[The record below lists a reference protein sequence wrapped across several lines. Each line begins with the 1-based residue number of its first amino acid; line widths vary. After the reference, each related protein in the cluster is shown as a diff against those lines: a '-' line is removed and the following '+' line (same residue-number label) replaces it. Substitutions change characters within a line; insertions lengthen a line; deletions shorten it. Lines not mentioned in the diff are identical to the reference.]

1 MNRNII
7 GSGSKGIVNLFI
19 HLNKSFQVLQRAQ
32 WVLPLSNRMLL
43 GMRRQNTC
51 CLNIF
56 PQQVN
61 ACFKCVRQTPGHF
74 WPCNAALSTGHEIKT
89 GENPPRKAWKS
100 VKHHLTDQKHQISAR
115 RFLRKT
121 FPRVKCHR
129 VLSVCVVQERQRVSM
144 THKYTHG
151 HTRTNAGG
159 LCGGDFNRHVQIAAA
174 IGLICA
180 TSTHQSSCSA
190 LGNTHRH
197 AQTQRTHMQR
207 TDPSGPATFDPQG
220 VTCGD
225 ACKPDPERWRQSTAA
240 AASTV
245 ITAVLC
251 KWPLV
256 SVAAGRYWSCAH
268 RRGNNSRG

>member
-32 WVLPLSNRMLL
+32 WVLPLSNWMLL

-129 VLSVCVVQERQRVSM
+129 VLSACVVQERQRVSM
-144 THKYTHG
+144 THKYTHA

-180 TSTHQSSCSA
+180 TSAHQSSCSA
-190 LGNTHRH
+190 THTYATHR
-197 AQTQRTHMQR
+197 
-207 TDPSGPATFDPQG
+207 
-220 VTCGD
+220 
-225 ACKPDPERWRQSTAA
+225 PERAGYIRSTGCHMRRCMQTR
-240 AASTV
+240 SR
-245 ITAVLC
+245 AVTPEHGSGGIHC
-251 KWPLV
+251 NHGGV
-256 SVAAGRYWSCAH
+256 MQVAPGI
-268 RRGNNSRG
+268 RGGGSLLIMCTPTWKQ